1 MESAVAMSGGN
12 DELLDLSTA
21 HRQFVDP
28 SAEGRKG
35 LVLISAPFLYAFILL
50 AFPILSVF
58 AHSFWTQN
66 YLTID
71 YGFTLENYRIAL
83 TEPLYQQL
91 LLRSLRISLT
101 VGVATIL
108 LAFPMAYFISFYG
121 GQRKGLLLF
130 LVTLPFWTSYLLRI
144 LSWKIILGK
153 QGALNTALMSAG
165 IIDEPIASLIYNS
178 NAVILTLAHS
188 WVAFAILP
196 IFVTLEK
203 IDRTLLE
210 AATDLGDGPFMR
222 FVRITLPL
230 SATGIV
236 SALLIVMIPTV
247 GDYVTPKLVGGSE
260 GIMIANAI
268 QSQFGRA
275 SNWPLGAALSVVT
288 MASVGLMSAVLFLAI
303 QALKR
308 FAR

>member
-1 MESAVAMSGGN
+1 MSQPGTIVIN
-12 DELLDLSTA
+12 
-21 HRQFVDP
+21 P
-28 SAEGRKG
+28 SAPVRQRAERNDDERKG
-35 LVLISAPFLYAFILL
+35 LTLISAPFFYALILL
-50 AFPILSVF
+50 AFPVLSVV

-71 YGFTLENYRIAL
+71 YSFTLENYRVAL

-101 VGVATIL
+101 VGIATVM
-108 LAFPMAYFISFYG
+108 LAYPMAYFISFYG
-121 GQRKGLLLF
+121 GKRKGLLLF

-144 LSWKIILGK
+144 LSWKIILGR

-178 NAVILTLAHS
+178 NAVIVTLAHC

-203 IDRTLLE
+203 IDRLLLE
-210 AATDLGDGPFMR
+210 AATDLGDGPLLR
-222 FVRITLPL
+222 FLRIILPL

-247 GDYVTPKLVGGSE
+247 GDYVTPRLVGGSE

-288 MASVGLMSAVLFLAI
+288 MASVALMSGLVVVVIRALVRLA
-303 QALKR
+303 R
-308 FAR
+308 

>member
-1 MESAVAMSGGN
+1 MSQPGTIVIN
-12 DELLDLSTA
+12 
-21 HRQFVDP
+21 P
-28 SAEGRKG
+28 SAPVRQRAERNDDERKG
-35 LVLISAPFLYAFILL
+35 LTLISAPFFYALILL
-50 AFPILSVF
+50 AFPVLSVV

-71 YGFTLENYRIAL
+71 YSFTLENYRVAL

-101 VGVATIL
+101 VGIATVM
-108 LAFPMAYFISFYG
+108 LAYPMAYFISFYG
-121 GQRKGLLLF
+121 GNRKGLLLF

-144 LSWKIILGK
+144 LSWKIILGR

-178 NAVILTLAHS
+178 NAVIVTLAHC

-210 AATDLGDGPFMR
+210 AATDLGDGPLLR
-222 FVRITLPL
+222 FLRIILPL
-230 SATGIV
+230 SASGIV

-288 MASVGLMSAVLFLAI
+288 MASVALMSGLVVVVIRALVRLA
-303 QALKR
+303 R
-308 FAR
+308 